1 MFLYHH
7 YGSRIVD
14 NCMFFDDRQKLI
26 HLNILKNNIHM
37 YFSLMQNK
45 VINFLPMPEIKPE
58 MLSDAEVSFFRN
70 YLTN

>member
-1 MFLYHH
+1 
-7 YGSRIVD
+7 
-14 NCMFFDDRQKLI
+14 
-26 HLNILKNNIHM
+26 M

-70 YLTN
+70 YLTNWSLLLIAPRFEEHPQEKRGSDC